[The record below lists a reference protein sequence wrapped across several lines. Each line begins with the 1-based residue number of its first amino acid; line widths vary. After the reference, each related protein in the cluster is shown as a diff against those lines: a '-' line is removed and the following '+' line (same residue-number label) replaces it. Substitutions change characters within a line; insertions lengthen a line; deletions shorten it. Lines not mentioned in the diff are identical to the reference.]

1 MKNKLFPFLL
11 FSLVPFSVIA
21 AKSNDSIAYTQR
33 NFEESFQDKYNGSD
47 FQYETVTKTD
57 LSAWERFWAAVWRK
71 LGDLFSFAD
80 TGGALNGLE
89 IVFKIVAF
97 AIIGLVIYL
106 IVRIILKKEGRW
118 IFGKS
123 AKKILV
129 TENVEE
135 NIHTIDFN
143 SIIKNAT
150 SQKDYRVAVRYYYL
164 WLLKTLSD
172 KNIIEWDIEKT
183 NSDYLREI
191 SNSELKKEF
200 RFLSYIYEYSWYGE
214 FELNEEDFSK
224 AQNAFIKNI
233 K

>member
-1 MKNKLFPFLL
+1 MKNKRSTLL
-11 FSLVPFSVIA
+11 LSILTPFSVFA
-21 AKSNDSIAYTQR
+21 VKSNDSIVYLQR
-33 NFEESFQDKYNGSD
+33 KFEENFQDKYKGSD

-89 IVFKIVAF
+89 IVFKILAF

-135 NIHTIDFN
+135 TIKM
-143 SIIKNAT
+143 ITT
-150 SQKDYRVAVRYYYL
+150 S
-164 WLLKTLSD
+164 
-172 KNIIEWDIEKT
+172 N
-183 NSDYLREI
+183 
-191 SNSELKKEF
+191 F
-200 RFLSYIYEYSWYGE
+200 R
-214 FELNEEDFSK
+214 
-224 AQNAFIKNI
+224 
-233 K
+233 